1 MLGLRPF
8 ACGRKISCGGYARA
22 RFGVV
27 EFCSKGLD
35 IPTPRMAATQACRK
49 ADGSPTSTRELDH
62 TEACPRTAAATD
74 LTGAR

>member
-1 MLGLRPF
+1 MRPF

-35 IPTPRMAATQACRK
+35 IPTPCIAATLARRK
-49 ADGSPTSTRELDH
+49 ADGRSISSLER
-62 TEACPRTAAATD
+62 
-74 LTGAR
+74 

>member
-1 MLGLRPF
+1 MASQPGLRPF

-35 IPTPRMAATQACRK
+35 IPTPCIAATLARRK
-49 ADGSPTSTRELDH
+49 ADGRSISSLER
-62 TEACPRTAAATD
+62 
-74 LTGAR
+74 